1 MLRDFFK
8 DLEAAKPAEQLV
20 LNTLASLA
28 TGWDFVDVS
37 NLKECRY
44 KGDIKAIN
52 KLTSQEVFLEVKND
66 SRIAD
71 TGNILCEYQN
81 YIKDGAYF
89 IKGNMLS
96 DYDYYCIVSQQ
107 QRKIYI
113 IDFSILKANYTK
125 GTHKVIYHYDQ
136 DTWCYLLPLGVLKS
150 LGGLVAVLDY

>member
-8 DLEAAKPAEQLV
+8 DLAEAKPAEQLV
-20 LNTLASLA
+20 LNTLSNLA
-28 TGWDFVDVS
+28 TGYVFDDVS
-37 NLKECRY
+37 NIREYRY
-44 KGDIKAIN
+44 KGDIRATTPNGK
-52 KLTSQEVFLEVKND
+52 EVFLEVKND

-81 YIKDGAYF
+81 YIKDGNYF
-89 IKGNMLS
+89 IKGNMCS

-125 GTHKVIYHYDQ
+125 GEHKIIYHYDQ
-136 DTWCYLLPLGVLKS
+136 DTYCYLLPLGVVKR
-150 LGGLVAVLDY
+150 LGGIVAILDY